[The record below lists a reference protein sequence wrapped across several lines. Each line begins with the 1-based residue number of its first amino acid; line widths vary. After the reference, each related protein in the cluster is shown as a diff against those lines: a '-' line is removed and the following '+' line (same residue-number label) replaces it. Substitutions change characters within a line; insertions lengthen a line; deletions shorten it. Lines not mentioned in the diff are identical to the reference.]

1 MIHLPERHR
10 ILVVDDEPDVFTLTR
25 LSLRQMQYR
34 EHGVELVQAT
44 SGAACIAELQA
55 HPDTSVILLDVVME
69 SEHAG
74 LDACRAIRQQLGNKL
89 VRILLRT
96 GQPGIAPEKQAID
109 DYDIDGY
116 LLKTELTTTRLYAAV
131 RTALKAYEELVELER
146 HRSLLRYVLDCAT
159 EVHSFDG
166 IELALRKTLAAA
178 ADLTESTF
186 SVLSLET
193 FGSHGDPLK
202 FLLHSGSNPCGTDE
216 ATAQAIVQKVLADPQ
231 SQSVAGVSR
240 LADGLLIPLRL
251 HRELGRGWIYL
262 QGNRVDHIVE
272 QVLPILASQAGNT
285 LYAVVAQCLLE
296 DREDPF
302 YTSISV

>member
-1 MIHLPERHR
+1 MIHLPDTHR

-34 EHGVELVQAT
+34 GRGVELVSAI
-44 SGAACIAELQA
+44 SGAACVADLQA
-55 HPDTSVILLDVVME
+55 HPETSVILLDVVME

-74 LDACRAIRQQLGNKL
+74 LDACRAIREQVGNKL

-131 RTALKAYEELVELER
+131 RTALKAHEELVELER
-146 HRSLLRYVLDCAT
+146 HRTLLRYVLDCAT

-178 ADLTESTF
+178 ADLTEAALT
-186 SVLSLET
+186 VLSLET
-193 FGSHGDPLK
+193 FESHGDPLRI
-202 FLLHSGSNPCGTDE
+202 LLHSSPSGVDE
-216 ATAQAIVQKVLADPQ
+216 AAAQAIAQRVQSDPQ
-231 SQSVAGVSR
+231 AQSALQTTR
-240 LADGLLIPLRL
+240 WADGLLIPLRL
-251 HRELGRGWIYL
+251 HRELGHGWIYV
-262 QGNRVDHIVE
+262 QGGRVDHIVE
-272 QVLPILASQAGNT
+272 QVLPVLAAHAANA
-285 LYAVVAQCLLE
+285 LYAVVAQRLLE
-296 DREDPF
+296 DREEPF
-302 YTSISV
+302 YSSIGV